1 MAHKRSCAARW
12 RQRAQ
17 HFGWD
22 LSRTVN
28 EIVAC
33 CQVSRLR
40 AHRLARGWTLG
51 EAVVRLQALCEDLAV
66 EPPKTDIQQWGQWE
80 TRKGRV
86 PLPRTVDL
94 LCRLYST
101 HAADLGYAVG
111 EDAPT
116 HLRRTKSAPPSTSQ
130 LDMPPSWHETS
141 TAYGESPGEL
151 LAFTRRMIDRTIASG
166 SVTKAQ
172 LDLLNERLM
181 WLREQYIT
189 TPPQTMIPRLLTE
202 LREVQAVARD
212 RQPAIAQARL
222 SEMTAML
229 ATLIADSLMKLGEVL
244 EAQAWY
250 GTARTAAD
258 DSGNRLLRS
267 RVRAQA
273 AMLPYYYGPIEAAVD
288 LAKEASELSA
298 GRAPTIT
305 AAFAAVAE
313 ARAQARIGNTAAALH
328 ALHKAQELYSRT
340 VAGGQDDYDAF
351 GFPERRL
358 LLYMSGVFTHL
369 GQRAKA
375 RTAQQRAL
383 ELYGDDPCIDPALL
397 HIEEA
402 ICFAQGHSLDE
413 ACQLAISAYLSVP
426 AGHRTRILDVRAHD
440 VIVAIPARLRTARPA
455 RELNEVLALPPTKV

>member
-1 MAHKRSCAARW
+1 M
-12 RQRAQ
+12 
-17 HFGWD
+17 
-22 LSRTVN
+22 
-28 EIVAC
+28 
-33 CQVSRLR
+33 R

-51 EAVVRLQALCEDLAV
+51 EAVLHLQALCEELDV
-66 EPPKTDIQQWGQWE
+66 DPPKTDIQQWGQWE
-80 TRKGRV
+80 TREGRI

-94 LCRLYST
+94 LCRLYAT
-101 HAADLGYAVG
+101 DVADLGYAVG
-111 EDAPT
+111 GNVPAHPE
-116 HLRRTKSAPPSTSQ
+116 RTRSAPSSTSE
-130 LDMPPSWHETS
+130 LDMPPGLLATS
-141 TAYGESPGEL
+141 NTHGEIPGEL
-151 LAFTRRMIDRTIASG
+151 LVSTRRLIDRTLASG

-202 LREVQAVARD
+202 LREVQAIARD
-212 RQPAIAQARL
+212 RQPATTQARL

-229 ATLIADSLMKLGEVL
+229 ATLIADSLMKLGDIP
-244 EAQAWY
+244 EAHAWY
-250 GTARTAAD
+250 GTARAAAD

-267 RVRAQA
+267 RVRTQA

-305 AAFAAVAE
+305 AAFAAMAE

-328 ALHKAQELYSRT
+328 ALHKAQDVYSRT
-340 VAGGQDDYDAF
+340 GPGNQDDYDAF

-358 LLYMSGVFTHL
+358 LLYMSGVFTNL

-375 RTAQQRAL
+375 RAAQQRAL
-383 ELYGDDPCIDPALL
+383 ELYGDDACIDPALL
-397 HIEEA
+397 RIEEA

-413 ACQLAISAYLSVP
+413 ACQLAMTAYLSVP
-426 AGHRTRILDVRAHD
+426 AGHRTRILDVRARD

-455 RELNEVLALPPTKV
+455 RELNEVLALPPAEV